1 MTTKYLD
8 IYPKWDCKKAG
19 GLLLGIR
26 LNFPT
31 SIYDTKAFG
40 SNQTYTSLYL
50 TFELIVFSI
59 NVDIK
64 YNYIKTLPQ

>member
-26 LNFPT
+26 LHFP
-31 SIYDTKAFG
+31 
-40 SNQTYTSLYL
+40 SLIFVHFCYWL
-50 TFELIVFSI
+50 QGYFEIAALADSS
-59 NVDIK
+59 
-64 YNYIKTLPQ
+64 TA